1 MPSRGIYGFD
11 DDISCVEDAER
22 EAEGLK
28 NVTEYRDDFND
39 EEGEGDLAEFI
50 RTARLE
56 SEGITEIKYK
66 LWNATGLQ
74 NNIDSLIRNITLV
87 RSIKT
92 LKPITG
98 VSSVLFLFLNTNKP
112 LLPPVHPLA
121 IIASIPVSIHN
132 IIKHFQ
138 KSCLLKMSN

>member
-11 DDISCVEDAER
+11 DDISCVEEAER

-56 SEGITEIKYK
+56 SEGITEIKYT

-74 NNIDSLIRNITLV
+74 FYNRN
-87 RSIKT
+87 
-92 LKPITG
+92 
-98 VSSVLFLFLNTNKP
+98 
-112 LLPPVHPLA
+112 A
-121 IIASIPVSIHN
+121 
-132 IIKHFQ
+132 
-138 KSCLLKMSN
+138 